1 MRTLTVLS
9 SSSAAFRRMPR
20 SLNAVDANARLT
32 AATGLVLLVLLPV
45 EGVTLLSL
53 RSLLTVHMLVGVALI
68 PPIALKLASTGY
80 RFMRYYAR
88 DSVFRE
94 AGPPSPT
101 MRFLV
106 APALV
111 ASTVGLLSSGVG
123 LMLIEHPSPAVYTVH
138 KASFIVWFGALGIHV
153 LAYLPRLPRLVLAD
167 WARGRHGEFGRRLR
181 RRAVAGSLLAGVVV
195 AAVAAPIVAAWHR

>member
-1 MRTLTVLS
+1 
-9 SSSAAFRRMPR
+9 MPR
-20 SLNAVDANARLT
+20 AFNSVDANARLT
-32 AATGLVLLVLLPV
+32 AAMGLVLLVLLPV

-68 PPIALKLASTGY
+68 PPIALKLASAGY
-80 RFMRYYAR
+80 RFLRYYSG
-88 DSVFRE
+88 DSAFRE
-94 AGPPSPT
+94 AGPPQPT

-111 ASTVGLLSSGVG
+111 ASTVGLLSSGVA
-123 LMLIEHPSPAVYTVH
+123 LMLIEHPSAAVYTVH

-153 LAYLPRLPRLVLAD
+153 LAYLRRLTKLVLAD
-167 WARGRHGEFGRRLR
+167 WPQGRHGELGRRLR
-181 RRAVAGSLLAGVVV
+181 RRAVAGSLLGGVVV

>member
-1 MRTLTVLS
+1 VP
-9 SSSAAFRRMPR
+9 RRFT
-20 SLNAVDANARLT
+20 AVDANARLT

-53 RSLLTVHMLVGVALI
+53 HSMLSVHMLVGVALI
-68 PPIALKLASTGY
+68 PPIALKVASTGY
-80 RFMRYYAR
+80 RFMRYYTG
-88 DSVFRE
+88 DSAFRE
-94 AGPPSPT
+94 AGPPQAP
-101 MRFLV
+101 MRFLI

-111 ASTVGLLSSGVG
+111 VSTVGLFSSGVA

-153 LAYLPRLPRLVLAD
+153 LVYLPRLPRLAVAD
-167 WARGRHGEFGRRLR
+167 WARERHGALGRRLR
-181 RRAVAGSLLAGVVV
+181 RRAIAGSLLAGVVV

>member
-1 MRTLTVLS
+1 MPGRFTV
-9 SSSAAFRRMPR
+9 
-20 SLNAVDANARLT
+20 VDANARLT

-53 RSLLTVHMLVGVALI
+53 HFMLSVHMLVGVALI
-68 PPIALKLASTGY
+68 PPIALKVASTGY
-80 RFMRYYAR
+80 RFMRYYAG
-88 DSVFRE
+88 DSAFRE
-94 AGPPSPT
+94 AGPPQAV
-101 MRFLV
+101 MRFLI

-111 ASTVGLLSSGVG
+111 VSTVGLLSSGVA

-153 LAYLPRLPRLVLAD
+153 LVYLPRLPRLAVAD
-167 WARGRHGEFGRRLR
+167 WARERHGALGRRLR